1 MIKYELNNGES
12 NGDIYFE
19 NSNNAADEI
28 MIMIKEIVENTANR
42 YSLNGKEEQMATG
55 FYEYIISSLKE
66 EVELKRNK

>member
-19 NSNNAADEI
+19 NPNNAADEI

-42 YSLNGKEEQMATG
+42 YKLKGKEEKMATG

-66 EVELKRNK
+66 EVEIKKH